1 MTDST
6 AIESLPGPGANN
18 VKLSVQE
25 RPPVQGQG
33 QVPVVQQ
40 GPQMNGGEKPT
51 VPFTPAQM
59 DPDSLNKVLQGIQ
72 QAQQHGSMQLPSR
85 DIPMNAAALATDEQI
100 KPNYL
105 PESDAKKY
113 IEEQDTYQSMM
124 EKNKHKHQQQD
135 RLDVLYDEF
144 QLPILIM
151 VLFFIFQLPFV
162 QTKLSSFFP
171 KLFLKDGH
179 MSMGGYMTK
188 TLMFGATFYTIMKL
202 TKYASEL

>member
-25 RPPVQGQG
+25 RPPVQVQG
-33 QVPVVQQ
+33 HAPVVQQ
-40 GPQMNGGEKPT
+40 APQINAAEKPT
-51 VPFTPAQM
+51 MPFTPAQM
-59 DPDSLNKVLQGIQ
+59 DPDSLNKVLHGIQ
-72 QAQQHGSMQLPSR
+72 QAQQHGGTQLPSR
-85 DIPMNAAALATDEQI
+85 DIPMNSAALATDEQI

-105 PESDAKKY
+105 PDSDTRKY

-124 EKNKHKHQQQD
+124 QKNKDKQHNQD